1 MQRYTPALLVLAV
14 LAKSNNDL
22 LPVTQHVQ
30 TLQSCQ
36 VLNCDAPANEAVC
49 SRNPNDSS
57 QPPVSVALVDAGI
70 QLPKTNLSLTLVDG
84 LKFNDVNNYQSQLY
98 KYSDVQLYVGT
109 DPKLADQDKPSGCL
123 LMMQYQQQTFP
134 EVKYSGDQHPRQG
147 HEGTTSCVGVIDPIC
162 RSDIVKMIR
171 GFNASAV
178 NNESRC
184 DQLIEHV
191 SQGLRS
197 NQGFCGESGQLANL
211 MNVTGGDISGDD
223 KKPLPDNL
231 GSGSCL
237 PVVPGNYEL
246 RKVASQ
252 VEYYLDGVPS
262 GDAKDFSELYGGRA
276 GFTPVIGVVYGEDED
291 KPEVQFQCLQTLQPN
306 GKMREAR
313 FPSSATNAV
322 PAYTYAALVILSAAM
337 LL

>member
-1 MQRYTPALLVLAV
+1 MKCYTPALLALTVV
-14 LAKSNNDL
+14 AKSNDP
-22 LPVTQHVQ
+22 LPVTEHVQ
-30 TLQSCQ
+30 TLQSCKA
-36 VLNCDAPANEAVC
+36 LDCDAPAKEAVC
-49 SRNPNDSS
+49 SRNSDDSS
-57 QPPVSVALVDAGI
+57 QPPVSVALVEAGI
-70 QLPKTNLSLTLVDG
+70 QLPKANLSLTLVDG

-134 EVKYSGDQHPRQG
+134 EIQYSSDQNPHEG
-147 HEGTTSCVGVIDPIC
+147 LEGTTSCEGVIDPIC
-162 RSDIVKMIR
+162 RSDIVKMIE
-171 GFNASAV
+171 GFNASSADG
-178 NNESRC
+178 ESRC

-211 MNVTGGDISGDD
+211 MNVTGGDISGD
-223 KKPLPDNL
+223 KKLPDNL

-237 PVVPGNYEL
+237 PVVPSNYEL

-262 GDAKDFSELYGGRA
+262 GDAKDFSEIYGGRA
-276 GFTPVIGVVYGEDED
+276 GFTPVIGVVYEEDED
-291 KPEVQFQCLQTLQPN
+291 KPEIQFQCLQTLQPN
-306 GKMREAR
+306 GETREAR
-313 FPSSATNAV
+313 FPSSAANTAPV
-322 PAYTYAALVILSAAM
+322 YTYAALAILSAAM
-337 LL
+337 VL